1 MKNIIGVRFKKLG
14 KIYFFNPKNLKVRKG
29 TKVIVETA
37 QGEEYGEV
45 VIPNRFID
53 DEKIIA
59 PLKKVIRIANGRDH
73 KHFEECRRKE
83 KEAFDVCQKKIK
95 EHHLEMTLTDVEYK
109 FDNSKILFYFTANG
123 RIDFRELVKDLAAIY
138 KTRIELRQIGVR
150 DEVKRIGG
158 NGVCGR
164 ELCCCSFLRDF
175 EAVSIK
181 MAKEQN
187 LSLNPSKISGNC
199 GRLMCCLKYENEVY
213 EEKLKRLPSIG
224 AIVLTPDGEGEVD
237 YIETL
242 REIIRVKVKDGDNFV
257 SKKYPASDIKII
269 KDNKAE
275 KVDEEEIEHKEEL
288 EELEKLEEEDKKME
302 MSEDRY

>member
-14 KIYFFNPKNLKVRKG
+14 KIYFFNPKDLKVQKG

-45 VIPNRFID
+45 LIPNRYVNED
-53 DEKIIA
+53 KIVS
-59 PLKKVIRIANGRDH
+59 PLKKVIRIANSKDE
-73 KHFEECRRKE
+73 KHYEECRKIE
-83 KEAFDVCQKKIK
+83 KEAFKVCQKKIK
-95 EHHLEMTLTDVEYK
+95 EHKLAMTLTDVEYK
-109 FDNSKILFYFTANG
+109 FDNSKILFYFTADG
-123 RIDFRELVKDLAAIY
+123 RIDFRELVKDLASIY

-199 GRLMCCLKYENEVY
+199 GRLMCCLKYESEVY
-213 EEKLKRLPSIG
+213 EDKLKRLPNVG
-224 AIVLTPDGEGEVD
+224 AIVKTEDGEGEVD
-237 YIETL
+237 NIETL
-242 REIIRVKVKDGDNFV
+242 KEIVRVKIEDGD
-257 SKKYPASDIKII
+257 SYIYKKYNVKDIKII
-269 KDNKAE
+269 KDNKIE
-275 KVDEEEIEHKEEL
+275 KVDEEELQNKKEL
-288 EELEKLEEEDKKME
+288 EELEKLEEQDSKNRTE
-302 MSEDRY
+302 

>member
-1 MKNIIGVRFKKLG
+1 
-14 KIYFFNPKNLKVRKG
+14 
-29 TKVIVETA
+29 
-37 QGEEYGEV
+37 
-45 VIPNRFID
+45 
-53 DEKIIA
+53 
-59 PLKKVIRIANGRDH
+59 
-73 KHFEECRRKE
+73 
-83 KEAFDVCQKKIK
+83 
-95 EHHLEMTLTDVEYK
+95 
-109 FDNSKILFYFTANG
+109 
-123 RIDFRELVKDLAAIY
+123 
-138 KTRIELRQIGVR
+138 
-150 DEVKRIGG
+150 
-158 NGVCGR
+158 
-164 ELCCCSFLRDF
+164 
-175 EAVSIK
+175 
-181 MAKEQN
+181 
-187 LSLNPSKISGNC
+187 
-199 GRLMCCLKYENEVY
+199 MCCLKYENEVY